1 MSETV
6 QASPAGA
13 HELYD
18 ALSAARRCYIIDL
31 LAEADGPVSVR
42 TLASNIAA
50 IEHDTTPEAASG
62 SEYSN
67 AYNAS
72 TQTHLPGLAEVGIV
86 RYNHD
91 RKEVWK
97 GPQFESALLLLRVAR
112 VASQT
117 LS

>member
-1 MSETV
+1 MSKTV
-6 QASPAGA
+6 EASPAGA
-13 HELYD
+13 HKLYD
-18 ALSAARRCYIIDL
+18 ALSAARRCYIIEL

-42 TLASNIAA
+42 TLANNIAA

-62 SEYSN
+62 SAYNN

-72 TQTHLPGLAEVGIV
+72 TQTHLPALAEVGLIQ
-86 RYNHD
+86 YNDD
-91 RKEVWK
+91 RKVVRK

-112 VASQT
+112 VAYQT